1 MNYIRN
7 FVDLSSA
14 GLLYPAATI
23 DLLKGEHYA
32 SLIADRSPI
41 HRWYPVEC
49 TPEKTF
55 KRVFETG
62 QLMKDFCNSQETFD
76 FCRATLAQSINY
88 ADTVRYFRDW
98 YTNTLECYLIRPW
111 EKVDVPDDQNLA
123 DPDDCPSEEELE
135 FGDGPPPTS
144 CLGVLL
150 QRSNPEK
157 VRAVTFGTRYDKRTG
172 ETVDN
177 LIGFLMD
184 PNEEV
189 MLSDLYPDQDYKLI
203 TRHYRDEVNWLKV
216 GRASDGNPVIEGKD
230 VYKWS
235 EDAYVRSGTKETVRT
250 RYAWFKIVHAIL
262 AIVDAIGEEGLFK
275 LTHGMTVNIDQV
287 SNGRRIE
294 QTDESADQVITGYEV
309 IEPRLAK
316 AFKSRDDP
324 LPLGGRVGDNP
335 SINPFFANRRDLY
348 NGDPADF
355 HSGHIRS
362 STGDVNR
369 LGFSG
374 VKPIQYSKRPRR
386 REDWHKTD
394 TAKRYAAKLL
404 MREAMIDLDVSD
416 LFPSSWKS
424 DEGTACDQIY
434 SALLIDPDAKYRA
447 IDHLHS
453 DGDDLMRL
461 GTTVTL
467 DKNGNVVRTI
477 IMDLRDGTGEPG
489 FTPMHDNPVPKC
501 CKIGYTTHVVD
512 GFYDAKSFWD
522 NCHHLAYQ
530 GIMIDPMAEAPSG
543 DTTTWQQRHV
553 DHNLKGGVI
562 RKASVSFD
570 TVDLTGKIVDNRAA
584 LTLTEWKYTYE
595 GEERWGLRL
604 QPQMLCPVGLLENH
618 LTVTDEE
625 KWVLIE
631 LNCDTQVVVLW
642 KDFKTGKLSVRHFP
656 GADSLAVRYAQFFNL
671 HLINADGNRMVA
683 ATNITTKP
691 RV

>member
-1 MNYIRN
+1 MYYIRN
-7 FVDLSSA
+7 FADLSSA

-41 HRWYPVEC
+41 HRWYPVGC

-55 KRVFETG
+55 KRVFEIG
-62 QLMKDFCNSQETFD
+62 QLMKDFCLTQETFD

-98 YTNTLECYLIRPW
+98 YANTLECYLIRPW

-144 CLGVLL
+144 CLGLEL
-150 QRSNPEK
+150 QRRNPEK
-157 VRAVTFGTRYDKRTG
+157 VRAVKFGTRYDKRTG

-184 PNEEV
+184 PNQEV
-189 MLSDLYPDQDYKLI
+189 VLSDLYPDQDYKLI

-250 RYAWFKIVHAIL
+250 RYAWFKIIHAIL

-275 LTHGMTVNIDQV
+275 LTHGTTVNVNQV
-287 SNGRRIE
+287 STSRRIE
-294 QTDESADQVITGYEV
+294 QANESDDAEMDGYKSP
-309 IEPRLAK
+309 EPRLAK
-316 AFKSRDDP
+316 AFMSRDDYRA
-324 LPLGGRVGDNP
+324 LGGRVGDNP
-335 SINPFFANRRDLY
+335 SINPFFANREDLY

-369 LGFSG
+369 DLG
-374 VKPIQYSKRPRR
+374 
-386 REDWHKTD
+386 
-394 TAKRYAAKLL
+394 
-404 MREAMIDLDVSD
+404 VSD
-416 LFPSSWKS
+416 LFPSSWMS

-447 IDHLHS
+447 IDRLHS
-453 DGDDLMRL
+453 DDDDLMRL

-512 GFYDAKSFWD
+512 GFYDPKGLWD
-522 NCHHLAYQ
+522 NLHHLVYQ

-543 DTTTWQQRHV
+543 DTTWQQRHA
-553 DHNLKGGVI
+553 DSALKGGVI
-562 RKASVSFD
+562 RKASVPFH

-584 LTLTEWKYTYE
+584 LTVTKWKYVNYK
-595 GEERWGLRL
+595 GENRWGLRL
-604 QPQMLCPVGLLENH
+604 QPQLLCPVSLLAPH
-618 LTVTDEE
+618 LVVTNEE

-631 LNCDTQVVVLW
+631 LNGERDKKVVRW
-642 KDFKTGKLSVRHFP
+642 EDYQTGEVSYKLFP
-656 GADSLAVRYAQFFNL
+656 GDDSLAVRYAQFFKM
-671 HLINADGNRMVA
+671 HLIAKNGNRMVA
-683 ATNITTKP
+683 CTNITTEP